1 MRLED
6 CRNWLKTF
14 NFKDLFI
21 EGLGW
26 DNHSLNKSFPIDD
39 DGNEVQLSAIAQKRG
54 LVAFAS
60 NTIPDSKVRLKINRQ
75 LTKLNREHFV
85 IYTNQKAG
93 KQVWYWVRH
102 EQGKPLSARE
112 HHFDIKQNGD
122 ALIQKLN
129 LIKVSMADE
138 EKIDLTEM
146 AGKTKK
152 AFDVEKVTKRFYDRF
167 AKVRVEFFD
176 FIKGIPEVADRE
188 WYASVMLNRLMF
200 VYFIQRKGF
209 LDGDHDYLR
218 NRLKACQEKAGDGK
232 FHTFYRYFLVRLF
245 HEGLGKRKEE
255 RKSGL
260 EKILGKVP
268 YLNGGIFDVHELESS
283 RRYGKS
289 LEIPDKAFV
298 KIFDYFDQYQWN
310 LDERPLRA
318 DNEIN
323 PDVLGY
329 IFEKYINNKEMGAY
343 YTKEDITEYI
353 SKNTIIPFLFDS
365 VRAKCPH
372 HFENVDGPTIWDLQ
386 MVNPDRYIYP
396 AMQHGKDLPLP
407 PEIDKGEDTSLPNLI
422 KRRQAWNKPAP
433 EGFGLP
439 YEIWREFIAR
449 RERYETVFKKLEN
462 GEVRNINDF
471 ITYNLDIRQFAQD
484 VIDNCDDPDLLQAL
498 WHSISNITIL
508 DPTGGS
514 GAFLFAALNILE
526 PLYEACLCKMQ
537 SFLDEWGES
546 GRKDHLIHYKIFTEV
561 LNQVESH
568 PNRNYFILKSIIL
581 KNLYAVD
588 IMEEAVEICKLRLF
602 LKLAAQVDP
611 DDKKDNFG
619 IEPLPDIDFNIRVG
633 NTLVGYA
640 TYDKVKHAITS
651 KFDFDDTMG
660 KIEERARATQKGFD
674 KFRLLQTE
682 GKINDIAEL
691 KQHLKKDLA
700 ILEDGLNKYLA
711 GEYGVREG
719 DKIAYAKWVKSHKP
733 FHWFIQFHGILSRG
747 GFDVI
752 IGNPPYV
759 STSVI
764 SYLTTE
770 MKKLKFP
777 DIYALVL
784 LRSLDLSIK
793 SGRSGMIVP
802 LSITFSSE
810 FGLLR
815 TRLCS
820 TGAAWFSSYD
830 NIPAAIFDGVS
841 QRCTIWIGSKG
852 AKNCFSTPMYRWRS
866 VFRQYLM
873 DLVGYVAT
881 AEENVATE
889 GLPKHYSDDSTKV
902 LSAIH
907 SPSGKPH
914 RRVLML
920 GRTSGHLLGFSNSA
934 RNFISVYKE
943 PPPCLNATTLKAEPS
958 SGGEICCSSA
968 MEVSGAL
975 ASLAGELFLLYWL
988 IRGDGFHLTSWNV
1001 KDYLHCLDFLPQRDF
1016 DLIVALGELLH
1027 DRRFESLVF
1036 KKNAG
1041 KYVGNFNF
1049 QRQFPISRRGD
1060 LLVLAG
1066 LGLGRKEA
1074 LDVFDRVQRVL
1085 AINESAGEKGIPDSV
1100 KAKFLPAEIDVTKQ
1114 RKLFREI
1121 DMVLAEH
1128 YGFTKEEL
1136 DFIINYDIKY
1146 RMGKEIEGD

>member
-1 MRLED
+1 MRIED
-6 CRNWLKTF
+6 CRNWLRTF
-14 NFKDLFI
+14 DFKNLFT

-26 DNHSLNKSFPIDD
+26 DNHSLIKSLPIDD
-39 DGNEVQLSAIAQKRG
+39 DGNEVQLTAIAQKRG

-60 NTIPDSKVRLKINRQ
+60 NTIPDAKVRLKINRQ

-112 HHFDIKQNGD
+112 HHYDIKQNGD
-122 ALIQKLN
+122 LLIQKLN

-146 AGKTKK
+146 LGKTKK

-167 AKVRVEFFD
+167 SKVHVEFLN
-176 FIKGIPEVADRE
+176 FIEGIPEAADQE

-329 IFEKYINNKEMGAY
+329 IFEKYINQKQMGAY

-372 HFENVDGPTIWDLQ
+372 HFENIDGPTIWDLQ

-407 PEIDKGEDTSLPNLI
+407 SEVEKGLDTSLPNLI

-439 YEIWREFIAR
+439 NEIWRETVAR
-449 RERYETVFKKLEN
+449 IERYEEIFKKLEK
-462 GEVRNINDF
+462 GQVRNINDF
-471 ITYNLDIRQFAQD
+471 ITYNLDIRQFGQD
-484 VIDNCDDPDLLQAL
+484 VIDNCDDPDLIQAL

-526 PLYEACLCKMQ
+526 PVYEACLEKMQ
-537 SFLDEWGES
+537 SFLDEWGGS
-546 GRKDHLIHYKIFTEV
+546 GRKDYSKYHKIFTEV

-568 PNRNYFILKSIIL
+568 PNRRYFILKSIIL
-581 KNLYAVD
+581 NNLYAVD

-602 LKLAAQVDP
+602 LKLASQVDP

-619 IEPLPDIDFNIRVG
+619 IEPLPDIDFNIRAG
-633 NTLVGYA
+633 NTLVGYT
-640 TYDKVKHAITS
+640 TYDEVKHAITS
-651 KFDFDDTMG
+651 KFDFDNTMG
-660 KIEERARATQKGFD
+660 KIQAKAESIQKVFD
-674 KFRLLQTE
+674 KFRIFQTE
-682 GKINDIAEL
+682 GKTNEIAEL
-691 KQHLKKDLA
+691 KQQVKKELTV
-700 ILEDGLNKYLA
+700 LEDELNKYLA
-711 GEYGVREG
+711 GEYGVRDG
-719 DKIAYAKWVKSHKP
+719 DKVAYAKWVKSHQP
-733 FHWFIQFHGILSRG
+733 FHWFIQFYGILKNG

-759 STSVI
+759 EYKDVKKDYLIKSYDTETCGNLYGFVI
-764 SYLTTE
+764 ECCL
-770 MKKLKFP
+770 
-777 DIYALVL
+777 DIM
-784 LRSLDLSIK
+784 RK
-793 SGRSGMIVP
+793 SGRMGMIVQLPIVCTNRMQP
-802 LSITFSSE
+802 LQNECLNRSDE
-810 FGLLR
+810 V
-815 TRLCS
+815 
-820 TGAAWFSSYD
+820 WFSNFD
-830 NIPAAIFDGVS
+830 DRPGKLFDGLEHIRATVVIL
-841 QRCTIWIGSKG
+841 RKEISKSC
-852 AKNCFSTPMYRWRS
+852 NIYTTTYNRW
-866 VFRQYLM
+866 
-873 DLVGYVAT
+873 
-881 AEENVATE
+881 
-889 GLPKHYSDDSTKV
+889 YSDGRSHLFNTLNFESVVDFLLTGTIPKV
-902 LSAIH
+902 
-907 SPSGKPH
+907 
-914 RRVLML
+914 
-920 GRTSGHLLGFSNSA
+920 GHLLGKKVQQRIARFSQLHMELKNSCKYEVYFHNA
-934 RNFISVYKE
+934 PQYWIRAMTFAPYFWNQRNGEQLSTQVKTLYLEKELDGKVVAATLNSTLFYWWFIVLSDCRHLNLREIEAFHVGLDSMEEVTKKKLAEIVSKLMKDYKKHSIRTETVYK
-943 PPPCLNATTLKAEPS
+943 TTGKVVYDEYHPRFS
-958 SGGEICCSSA
+958 KSIIDEI
-968 MEVSGAL
+968 
-975 ASLAGELFLLYWL
+975 
-988 IRGDGFHLTSWNV
+988 DT
-1001 KDYLHCLDFLPQRDF
+1001 
-1016 DLIVALGELLH
+1016 
-1027 DRRFESLVF
+1027 
-1036 KKNAG
+1036 
-1041 KYVGNFNF
+1041 
-1049 QRQFPISRRGD
+1049 
-1060 LLVLAG
+1060 VLA
-1066 LGLGRKEA
+1066 
-1074 LDVFDRVQRVL
+1074 Q
-1085 AINESAGEKGIPDSV
+1085 
-1100 KAKFLPAEIDVTKQ
+1100 
-1114 RKLFREI
+1114 
-1121 DMVLAEH
+1121 H
-1128 YGFTKEEL
+1128 YGFTEEEL

>member
-1 MRLED
+1 MRIED
-6 CRNWLKTF
+6 CRNWLRTF
-14 NFKDLFI
+14 DFKNLFT

-26 DNHSLNKSFPIDD
+26 DNHSLVKSLPIDD
-39 DGNEVQLSAIAQKRG
+39 DGNEVQLTAIAQKRG

-112 HHFDIKQNGD
+112 HHYDIKQNGD
-122 ALIQKLN
+122 LLIQKLN
-129 LIKVSMADE
+129 LIKVSMAEE

-146 AGKTKK
+146 LGKTKK
-152 AFDVEKVTKRFYDRF
+152 AFDVEKVTKRFYERF
-167 AKVRVEFFD
+167 SKVHVEFLD
-176 FIKGIPEVADRE
+176 FIEGIPEAADRE

-232 FHTFYRYFLVRLF
+232 FHTFYRYFLIRLF

-289 LEIPDKAFV
+289 LEIPDKAFE

-329 IFEKYINNKEMGAY
+329 IFEKYINQKQMGAY

-365 VRAKCPH
+365 VRSKCPH
-372 HFENVDGPTIWDLQ
+372 HFEHEDGPLIWDVLST
-386 MVNPDRYIYP
+386 NPDRYIYP

-407 PEIDKGEDTSLPNLI
+407 PEIEKGKDASLPNLI
-422 KRRQAWNKPAP
+422 KRRQPWNKPAP

-439 YEIWREFIAR
+439 KEIWRETVAR
-449 RERYETVFKKLEN
+449 IERYESIFKKLEK

-484 VIDNCDDPDLLQAL
+484 VIDNCDDPDLLQPL

-526 PLYEACLCKMQ
+526 PLYEACLEKMQ
-537 SFLDEWGES
+537 SFLDEWGDS
-546 GRKDHLIHYKIFTEV
+546 GGKGYLKQHKIFTEV
-561 LNQVESH
+561 LKQVESH
-568 PNRNYFILKSIIL
+568 PNRRYFILKSIIL
-581 KNLYAVD
+581 NNLYAVD

-602 LKLAAQVDP
+602 LKLASQVDP

-619 IEPLPDIDFNIRVG
+619 IEPLPDIDFNIRAG

-640 TYDKVKHAITS
+640 TYDEVKHAITS
-651 KFDFDDTMG
+651 KFDFDNTMV
-660 KIEERARATQKGFD
+660 KIQAKAELIQKVFD
-674 KFRLLQTE
+674 KFRIFQTE
-682 GKINDIAEL
+682 GKTNEIAEL
-691 KQHLKKDLA
+691 KQQVKKELA
-700 ILEDGLNKYLA
+700 VLEDELNKYLA

-719 DKIAYAKWVKSHKP
+719 DKVAYAKWVKSHQP
-733 FHWFIQFHGILSRG
+733 FHWFIQFYGILKDG

-752 IGNPPYV
+752 VGNPPYV
-759 STSVI
+759 EYGKVTKEYTVRC
-764 SYLTTE
+764 YKTLECGNLYGFVLERNAT
-770 MKKLKFP
+770 
-777 DIYALVL
+777 LVN
-784 LRSLDLSIK
+784 K
-793 SGRSGMIVP
+793 GGRSGMIVP
-802 LSITFSSE
+802 HSAICTDRMETVQQLFEKPPSE
-810 FGLLR
+810 
-815 TRLCS
+815 
-820 TGAAWFSSYD
+820 
-830 NIPAAIFDGVS
+830 
-841 QRCTIWIGSKG
+841 IWISTYCIRPAKLFVGVDQRLAICVIRHSAMALTIHSSRYHKWNEEFRNYLLPLVQYTDISAMQYTNSKAKIDG
-852 AKNCFSTPMYRWRS
+852 ALEEHLWRKVIQFSCLGNHFTEIGGQTIYFHNAPRYWIRAMSFSPYFWNERDGEQRSSHVKTLNFQSKLDSNVVVAMLNSSLFFWWFIVLSNCR
-866 VFRQYLM
+866 
-873 DLVGYVAT
+873 DLV
-881 AEENVATE
+881 
-889 GLPKHYSDDSTKV
+889 
-902 LSAIH
+902 I
-907 SPSGKPH
+907 
-914 RRVLML
+914 
-920 GRTSGHLLGFSNSA
+920 
-934 RNFISVYKE
+934 
-943 PPPCLNATTLKAEPS
+943 
-958 SGGEICCSSA
+958 
-968 MEVSGAL
+968 
-975 ASLAGELFLLYWL
+975 
-988 IRGDGFHLTSWNV
+988 
-1001 KDYLHCLDFLPQRDF
+1001 
-1016 DLIVALGELLH
+1016 
-1027 DRRFESLVF
+1027 
-1036 KKNAG
+1036 
-1041 KYVGNFNF
+1041 
-1049 QRQFPISRRGD
+1049 
-1060 LLVLAG
+1060 
-1066 LGLGRKEA
+1066 
-1074 LDVFDRVQRVL
+1074 
-1085 AINESAGEKGIPDSV
+1085 
-1100 KAKFLPAEIDVTKQ
+1100 
-1114 RKLFREI
+1114 REI
-1121 DMVLAEH
+1121 DRFPLGLDKIGESDKKILAELATGLMIDLKRHRERKECDYKATGKVVYDEFYPKYSKPILDEIDKVLAKH
-1128 YGFTKEEL
+1128 YGFTEEEL

>member
-1 MRLED
+1 MRIED
-6 CRNWLKTF
+6 CRNWLRTF
-14 NFKDLFI
+14 DFKNLFT

-39 DGNEVQLSAIAQKRG
+39 DGKEVQLTAIAQKRG

-60 NTIPDSKVRLKINRQ
+60 NTIPDAKARLKINRQ

-112 HHFDIKQNGD
+112 HHYDIKQNGD
-122 ALIQKLN
+122 LLIQKLN

-146 AGKTKK
+146 LGKTKK
-152 AFDVEKVTKRFYDRF
+152 AFDVEKVTKRFYERF
-167 AKVRVEFFD
+167 SKVHVEFLN
-176 FIKGIPEVADRE
+176 FIEGIPEAADRE

-329 IFEKYINNKEMGAY
+329 IFEKYINQKQMGAY

-372 HFENVDGPTIWDLQ
+372 HFENIDGPTIWDLLST
-386 MVNPDRYIYP
+386 NPDRYIYS

-407 PEIDKGEDTSLPNLI
+407 SEIEKGKDISLPNLI
-422 KRRQAWNKPAP
+422 KRRQPWNKPAP

-439 YEIWREFIAR
+439 KEIWRETVAR
-449 RERYETVFKKLEN
+449 IERYESIFKKLEK
-462 GEVRNINDF
+462 GEVCNINDF

-484 VIDNCDDPDLLQAL
+484 VIDNCDDPDLLQPL

-526 PLYEACLCKMQ
+526 PLYEACLEKMQ
-537 SFLDEWGES
+537 SFLYEWGES
-546 GRKDHLIHYKIFTEV
+546 SRKDHLKQHKIFTEV
-561 LNQVESH
+561 LKQVESH
-568 PNRNYFILKSIIL
+568 PNRRYFILKSIIL
-581 KNLYAVD
+581 NNLYAVD

-602 LKLAAQVDP
+602 LKLASQVDP

-619 IEPLPDIDFNIRVG
+619 IEPLPDIDFN
-633 NTLVGYA
+633 N
-640 TYDKVKHAITS
+640 
-651 KFDFDDTMG
+651 TMG
-660 KIEERARATQKGFD
+660 KIEAKAESIQNVFD
-674 KFRLLQTE
+674 KFRLFQTE
-682 GKINDIAEL
+682 GKANEITEL
-691 KQHLKKDLA
+691 KQQLKKELA
-700 ILEDGLNKYLA
+700 VLEDELNKYLA
-711 GEYGVREG
+711 GEYGVRED
-719 DKIAYAKWVKSHKP
+719 DKVAYSKWLKSHQP
-733 FHWFIQFHGILSRG
+733 FHWFIQFYGILKNG

-759 STSVI
+759 EYTKKDKI
-764 SYLTTE
+764 
-770 MKKLKFP
+770 KKLSIFDVYQILGYKTLSANNL
-777 DIYALVL
+777 YAFTMERSLVL
-784 LRSLDLSIK
+784 QSSRSW
-793 SGRSGMIVP
+793 SGMIVP
-802 LSITFSSE
+802 VSFISGDSYASLVGLTCTKDMWLSSFSN
-810 FGLLR
+810 R
-815 TRLCS
+815 
-820 TGAAWFSSYD
+820 
-830 NIPAAIFDGVS
+830 PAKLFDGVE
-841 QRCTIWIGSKG
+841 QRLTIYIRRNLGSTLHSASYSHWYSDERDHLFSRLSYMETLRFGPSSIPLKIGCDLECDIIRKIIIHRSNVTRLEGRGNHGVWFHDGPTYWIRALPFEPNKGIKSTRSNHYHCISAPSKESAFIICSVLNSSAFYLFFKAVSNCRDFG
-852 AKNCFSTPMYRWRS
+852 AKEL
-866 VFRQYLM
+866 YLF
-873 DLVGYVAT
+873 T
-881 AEENVATE
+881 
-889 GLPKHYSDDSTKV
+889 LPDSL
-902 LSAIH
+902 LSQPDKIV
-907 SPSGKPH
+907 S
-914 RRVLML
+914 L
-920 GRTSGHLLGFSNSA
+920 GRRLGQNL
-934 RNFISVYKE
+934 K
-943 PPPCLNATTLKAEPS
+943 LNARRAS
-958 SGGEICCSSA
+958 RFYDSG
-968 MEVSGAL
+968 EVHYEEYYPQYSK
-975 ASLAGELFLLYWL
+975 S
-988 IRGDGFHLTSWNV
+988 I
-1001 KDYLHCLDFLPQRDF
+1001 LD
-1016 DLIVALGELLH
+1016 
-1027 DRRFESLVF
+1027 
-1036 KKNAG
+1036 
-1041 KYVGNFNF
+1041 
-1049 QRQFPISRRGD
+1049 
-1060 LLVLAG
+1060 
-1066 LGLGRKEA
+1066 
-1074 LDVFDRVQRVL
+1074 
-1085 AINESAGEKGIPDSV
+1085 
-1100 KAKFLPAEIDVTKQ
+1100 EIDT
-1114 RKLFREI
+1114 I
-1121 DMVLAEH
+1121 LAEH
-1128 YGFTKEEL
+1128 YGFTEEEL